1 MAIMDELTEQE
12 VSKNKAIRGYIIRAL
27 AKGNQNTL
35 LVRQITNALV
45 ADGLIYSP
53 DISKHMSIWR
63 RRATSFSPAGRRT
76 HTTPTERTPSSS
88 SRGRV
93 STFWRARLTTPA
105 SMSKNER
112 RRTRVSSTIDKLP
125 DDIKGQLDVKLSDTT
140 NTYEELSAWLK
151 SEGYEISKSAIG
163 RYAIRT
169 TQAAQR
175 VAETIQ
181 RTQAIAQAVEA
192 HPDLDYT
199 KAASMVLM
207 DGLMQR
213 VSTAEDDFQE
223 MPLDKAGR
231 LIASLARNATYEKR
245 VRADLKKKAELAFDQ
260 MEAELMAAIKQHPEL
275 AGELHDVLAR
285 AREKVLTDGED

>member
-1 MAIMDELTEQE
+1 
-12 VSKNKAIRGYIIRAL
+12 
-27 AKGNQNTL
+27 
-35 LVRQITNALV
+35 
-45 ADGLIYSP
+45 
-53 DISKHMSIWR
+53 
-63 RRATSFSPAGRRT
+63 
-76 HTTPTERTPSSS
+76 
-88 SRGRV
+88 
-93 STFWRARLTTPA
+93 
-105 SMSKNER
+105 MSKNER

-231 LIASLARNATYEKR
+231 LIASWPGTRLMRSASEQTSRKRRSSPSIRWRPSSWRRSSSTRSSRESCMTYLR
-245 VRADLKKKAELAFDQ
+245 
-260 MEAELMAAIKQHPEL
+260 
-275 AGELHDVLAR
+275 G
-285 AREKVLTDGED
+285 RERRC